1 MESHE
6 VLRQAAER
14 IGVKALAARLRLSPA
29 LVYKWCQE
37 WSPNDADASGAR
49 NPLDRLREV
58 VEATQD
64 MGPVKWICGVAGGF
78 YVPNPPA
85 RDLDRDA
92 RLLQTTQRMVAEFS
106 ELLTT
111 VSASVGDDGI
121 ISSAEAQRI
130 RACWDDLKSIG
141 ESFTVACERGFFA
154 RAPRAR
160 S

>member
-1 MESHE
+1 

-37 WSPNDADASGAR
+37 SSADDADASGAR
-49 NPLDRLREV
+49 NPLDRLREL

-64 MGPVKWICGVAGGF
+64 VGPVKWICAAAGGF
-78 YVPNPPA
+78 FAPNPPS
-85 RDLDRDA
+85 RDLDRDT

-121 ISSAEAQRI
+121 ISAAEAQRI
-130 RACWDDLKSIG
+130 RTCWDDLKSIG
-141 ESFTVACERGFFA
+141 ESFAVACERGFFS
-154 RAPRAR
+154 RSPRTR
-160 S
+160 